1 MAVILI
7 LSTFAPMKTI
17 ILSEGV
23 GLPEPSVAT
32 IGVFDGVHRG
42 HQLVIGRVLDTAQN
56 TGMASV
62 VVTFD
67 RSPREVLDPSFH
79 PQMLTTLAEKEAI
92 MAQLGVDYLVVLPFT
107 KALAALSAQSFMQQV
122 LCDRLC
128 VKTLFTGYDN
138 RFGHNREEGFDD
150 YVRYGQ
156 EMGMQVLRGDAELM
170 ADGSQAISSSVI
182 RTLLVE
188 EGQVD
193 LMPQYLTRLYT
204 LQGRVM
210 PGEHIGHQLGYPTA
224 NLEPEDTCKLIPAP
238 GVYAVWAQLEDEQQV
253 RAAMMNIGHRPT
265 FDGHKQTLEV
275 NILDFNGNLYGQT
288 VNISFVAR
296 LREERRFDSP
306 ETLVAQLEMDEKQ
319 VKQLLK

>member
-1 MAVILI
+1 
-7 LSTFAPMKTI
+7 
-17 ILSEGV
+17 
-23 GLPEPSVAT
+23 
-32 IGVFDGVHRG
+32 
-42 HQLVIGRVLDTAQN
+42 
-56 TGMASV
+56 
-62 VVTFD
+62 
-67 RSPREVLDPSFH
+67 
-79 PQMLTTLAEKEAI
+79 MLTTLAEKKAI
-92 MAQLGVDYLVVLPFT
+92 MAKLGVDYLVVLPFT
-107 KALAALSAQSFMQQV
+107 RALAALSAQAFMKQV
-122 LCDRLC
+122 LCERLC

-182 RTLLVE
+182 RKLLAE
-188 EGQVD
+188 KGQVE
-193 LMPQYLTRLYT
+193 LTSNYLTRPYT

-224 NLEPEDTCKLIPAP
+224 NLEPEDVCKLIPAP
-238 GVYAVWAQLEDEQQV
+238 GVYAVWAQLEGEQQM

-275 NILDFNGNLYGQT
+275 NILDFNGDLYGQM

-306 ETLVAQLEMDEKQ
+306 DTLVAQLERDEKQ

>member
-1 MAVILI
+1 
-7 LSTFAPMKTI
+7 MKTI
-17 ILSEGV
+17 ILSEV
-23 GLPEPSVAT
+23 AGLSAPSVAT
-32 IGVFDGVHRG
+32 IRVFDGVHRG
-42 HQLVIGRVLDTAQN
+42 HQLVISRVLDTARQ

-79 PQMLTTLAEKEAI
+79 SQMLTTLDEKKAI

-107 KALAALSAQSFMQQV
+107 RALAALSAQAFMKQV
-122 LCDRLC
+122 LCERLC

-156 EMGMQVLRGDAELM
+156 AMGMQVLRGDAELM

-182 RTLLVE
+182 RKLLAE
-188 EGQVD
+188 EGQVE
-193 LMPQYLTRLYT
+193 LASKYLTRSYT

-210 PGEHIGHQLGYPTA
+210 PGEHIGHQLGSPTA
-224 NLEPEDTCKLIPAP
+224 NLESEDVCKLIPAP
-238 GVYAVWAQLEDEQQV
+238 GVYAVWAQLEGEQQL

-275 NILDFNGNLYGQT
+275 NILDFNGDLYGQM

-306 ETLVAQLEMDEKQ
+306 DTLVAQLERDEKQ

>member
-1 MAVILI
+1 M
-7 LSTFAPMKTI
+7 
-17 ILSEGV
+17 
-23 GLPEPSVAT
+23 
-32 IGVFDGVHRG
+32 
-42 HQLVIGRVLDTAQN
+42 LDTARQ

-79 PQMLTTLAEKEAI
+79 PQMLTTLAEKKTI

-107 KALAALSAQSFMQQV
+107 RALAALSAQAFMKQV
-122 LCDRLC
+122 LCERLC

-156 EMGMQVLRGDAELM
+156 EMGMQV
-170 ADGSQAISSSVI
+170 QAISSSVI
-182 RTLLVE
+182 RKLLAE
-188 EGQVD
+188 KGQVE
-193 LMPQYLTRLYT
+193 LTSNYLTRPYT

-224 NLEPEDTCKLIPAP
+224 NLEPEDVCKLIPAP
-238 GVYAVWAQLEDEQQV
+238 GVYAVWAQLEGEQQM

-275 NILDFNGNLYGQT
+275 NILDFNGDLYGQM

-306 ETLVAQLEMDEKQ
+306 DTLVAQLERDEKQ

>member
-1 MAVILI
+1 
-7 LSTFAPMKTI
+7 MKTI
-17 ILSEGV
+17 ILSEDV
-23 GLPEPSVAT
+23 GLSEPSVAT

-42 HQLVIGRVLDTAQN
+42 HQLVIGRVLDTARE

-67 RSPREVLDPSFH
+67 RSPREVLDPLFH

-107 KALAALSAQSFMQQV
+107 KALAALSAQAFMQQV
-122 LCDRLC
+122 LCDRLS
-128 VKTLFTGYDN
+128 VMTLFTGYDN
-138 RFGHNREEGFDD
+138 RFGHNRKEGFDD

-188 EGQVD
+188 EGQVE

-224 NLEPEDTCKLIPAP
+224 NLEPEDANKLIATD
-238 GVYAVWAQLEDEQQV
+238 L
-253 RAAMMNIGHRPT
+253 
-265 FDGHKQTLEV
+265 
-275 NILDFNGNLYGQT
+275 
-288 VNISFVAR
+288 R
-296 LREERRFDSP
+296 L
-306 ETLVAQLEMDEKQ
+306 MDTSRH
-319 VKQLLK
+319 LK

>member
-1 MAVILI
+1 M
-7 LSTFAPMKTI
+7 
-17 ILSEGV
+17 
-23 GLPEPSVAT
+23 AT

-42 HQLVIGRVLDTAQN
+42 HQLVISRVLDTARQ

-79 PQMLTTLAEKEAI
+79 PQMLTTLAEKKAI
-92 MAQLGVDYLVVLPFT
+92 MAQLGMDYLVVLPFT
-107 KALAALSAQSFMQQV
+107 RALAALSAQAFMKQV
-122 LCDRLC
+122 LCERLS

-182 RTLLVE
+182 RKLLAE
-188 EGQVD
+188 KGQVE
-193 LMPQYLTRLYT
+193 LTSNYLTRPYT

-224 NLEPEDTCKLIPAP
+224 NLEPEDVCKLIPAP
-238 GVYAVWAQLEDEQQV
+238 G
-253 RAAMMNIGHRPT
+253 R
-265 FDGHKQTLEV
+265 
-275 NILDFNGNLYGQT
+275 
-288 VNISFVAR
+288 
-296 LREERRFDSP
+296 
-306 ETLVAQLEMDEKQ
+306 
-319 VKQLLK
+319 

>member
-17 ILSEGV
+17 ILSEDV
-23 GLPEPSVAT
+23 GLSEPSVAT

-42 HQLVIGRVLDTAQN
+42 HQLVIGRVLDTARK

-67 RSPREVLDPSFH
+67 RSPREVLDPLFH

-107 KALAALSAQSFMQQV
+107 KALAALSAQAFMQQV
-122 LCDRLC
+122 LCDRLS
-128 VKTLFTGYDN
+128 VMTLFTGYDN
-138 RFGHNREEGFDD
+138 RFGHNRKEGFDD

-182 RTLLVE
+182 RTLLGE
-188 EGQVD
+188 EGKVE

-224 NLEPEDTCKLIPAP
+224 NLEPEDANKLIPAP
-238 GVYAVWAQLEDEQQV
+238 GVYAVWAQLEGEQQA

-265 FDGHKQTLEV
+265 FDGHQQTLEV
-275 NILDFNGNLYGQT
+275 NILDFNGDLYGQT
-288 VNISFVAR
+288 VQIMFVAR

-306 ETLVAQLEMDEKQ
+306 EALVAQLEMDKKQ

>member
-1 MAVILI
+1 ME
-7 LSTFAPMKTI
+7 TI
-17 ILSEGV
+17 CINNGDIR
-23 GLPEPSVAT
+23 LPKCVAT
-32 IGVFDGVHRG
+32 LGVFDGVHKG
-42 HQLVIGRVLDTAQN
+42 HQHLIGMVAEQARVSGLR
-56 TGMASV
+56 SV

-67 RSPREVLDPSFH
+67 RPPRQVLDASFH
-79 PQMLTTLAEKEAI
+79 PQLLTTLEEKRDI
-92 MAQLGVDYLVVLPFT
+92 ISQMDVDYLVVLPFT
-107 KALAALSAQSFMQQV
+107 KELAALTAREFMQQILHKQLNAAV
-122 LCDRLC
+122 LI
-128 VKTLFTGYDN
+128 TGYDN
-138 RFGHNREEGFDD
+138 RFGHHREEGFDD
-150 YVRYGQ
+150 YVRYGE

-182 RTLLVE
+182 RKLLAE
-188 EGQVD
+188 NGQVE
-193 LMPQYLTRLYT
+193 LTSNYLTRPYT

-224 NLEPEDTCKLIPAP
+224 NLEPEDVCKLIPAP
-238 GVYAVWAQLEDEQQV
+238 GVYAVWAQLEGEQQM

-275 NILDFNGNLYGQT
+275 NILDFNGDLYGQM

-306 ETLVAQLEMDEKQ
+306 DTLVAQLERDEKQ

>member
-23 GLPEPSVAT
+23 GLSEPSVAT

-42 HQLVIGRVLDTAQN
+42 HQLVIGRVLDAARQS
-56 TGMASV
+56 GMVSV

-79 PQMLTTLAEKEAI
+79 PQMLTTLAEKETV

-107 KALAALSAQSFMQQV
+107 KALAALSAQAFMQQI
-122 LCDRLC
+122 LSGCLC

-156 EMGMQVLRGDAELM
+156 EMGIQVLRGDAELM
-170 ADGSQAISSSVI
+170 ADGTQAISSSAI
-182 RTLLVE
+182 RTLLAE
-188 EGQVD
+188 KGQVE

-238 GVYAVWAQLEDEQQV
+238 GVYAVWAQLEGEQQS

-265 FDGHKQTLEV
+265 FDGHMQTLEV
-275 NILDFNGNLYGQT
+275 NILDFNGDLYGQT

-306 ETLVAQLEMDEKQ
+306 EALVAQLEMDRKQ

>member
-1 MAVILI
+1 MAILLI

-17 ILSEGV
+17 IVSENV
-23 GLPEPSVAT
+23 GLLEPSVAT

-42 HQLVIGRVLDTAQN
+42 HQLVIGRVLDTARQA
-56 TGMASV
+56 GMASV

-92 MAQLGVDYLVVLPFT
+92 IAKLGVDHLVVLPFT
-107 KALAALSAQSFMQQV
+107 RELAALSARAFMQQV
-122 LCDRLC
+122 LCERLC

-138 RFGHNREEGFDD
+138 RFGHNRKEGFDD

-156 EMGMQVLRGDAELM
+156 EMGMQVLRADAELM
-170 ADGSQAISSSVI
+170 SDGSKAISSSVI
-182 RTLLVE
+182 RQLLVE
-188 EGQVD
+188 EGKVE
-193 LMPQYLTRLYT
+193 LMPQYLTRPYR

-224 NLEPEDTCKLIPAP
+224 NLEPEDVCKLIPAS
-238 GVYAVWAQLEDEQQV
+238 GVYAVWAQLEGEQQQ
-253 RAAMMNIGHRPT
+253 RPAMMNIGHRPT
-265 FDGHKQTLEV
+265 FDGRQQTLEV
-275 NILDFNGNLYGQT
+275 NILDFKGNLYGQT
-288 VNISFVAR
+288 LSISFVAR
-296 LREERRFDSP
+296 LREEQRFDSS
-306 ETLVAQLEMDEKQ
+306 EALVAQLEMDKEQ

>member
-1 MAVILI
+1 MAVLLI

-23 GLPEPSVAT
+23 GLSEPSVAT

-42 HQLVIGRVLDTAQN
+42 HQLVIGRVLEAARQA
-56 TGMASV
+56 GMASV

-67 RSPREVLDPSFH
+67 RSPREVLDSSFR
-79 PQMLTTLAEKEAI
+79 PQMLTTQVEKEAI
-92 MAQLGVDYLVVLPFT
+92 IASLGVDNLVVLPFT
-107 KALAALSAQSFMQQV
+107 REMAALSAQAFMQQV
-122 LCDRLC
+122 LRGQLC

-138 RFGHNREEGFDD
+138 RFGHNRQEGFED

-156 EMGMQVLRGDAELM
+156 EMGMQVLRGDAEMM
-170 ADGSQAISSSVI
+170 ADGSEAVSSSVI
-182 RTLLVE
+182 RRLLVE
-188 EGQVD
+188 EGQVEQVA
-193 LMPQYLTRLYT
+193 QYLTRAYT

-224 NLEPEDTCKLIPAP
+224 NLELEDVRKLIPAP
-238 GVYAVWAQLEDEQQV
+238 GVYAVWAQLEGEQQV
-253 RAAMMNIGHRPT
+253 RAAMMNIGKRPT

-306 ETLVAQLEMDEKQ
+306 EALVAQLEMDKKQ
-319 VKQLLK
+319 VIQLLK